1 MIIDYVYMIS
11 GRKET
16 TNNKSKGTHKMKNA
30 DNTKPYVT
38 ATLEGVTRQGCIEL
52 IDELA
57 APGVHFFLSI
67 DNNDNK
73 LEISKTQLKKY
84 IKGGRW
90 INFYSSMKVEIKQRV
105 SDDLN
110 RTPIEGSYSAF
121 VSFDNQG
128 FWR

>member
-1 MIIDYVYMIS
+1 MWLNGLRSQGNDS
-11 GRKET
+11 QQNEGK
-16 TNNKSKGTHKMKNA
+16 HKMKNIDTWYEA
-30 DNTKPYVT
+30 SEDKTVT
-38 ATLEGVTRQGCIEL
+38 ISTRQGCVEL
-52 IDELA
+52 VEALSG
-57 APGVHFFLSI
+57 PGVHFFLSI

-90 INFYSSMKVEIKQRV
+90 INFYSSMKVEVKQRV
-105 SDDLN
+105 SGDLN